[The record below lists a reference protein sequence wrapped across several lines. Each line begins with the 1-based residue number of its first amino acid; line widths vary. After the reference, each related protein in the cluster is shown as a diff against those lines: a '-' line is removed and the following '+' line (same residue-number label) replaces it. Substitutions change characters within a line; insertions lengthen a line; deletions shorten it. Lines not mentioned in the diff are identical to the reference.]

1 MSRIGKH
8 PVSVPSGVTV
18 TLADDRLTAKGRQGE
33 LSAKLMEE
41 VVVTHEGDEIVV
53 RPRDESTRA
62 RAMWGTARTVVY
74 NLVNGVDSG
83 FTRKLEIAGVGYR
96 AQVQGRELVLQ
107 LGYSHEVRHAIPE
120 GINVECPDQTH
131 ITIQGAD
138 KQLVGQ
144 VASEVRAYRRAEP
157 YKGKGIRYENEI
169 IRRKEGKKK

>member
-8 PVSVPSGVTV
+8 PVPVPSGVTV
-18 TLADDRLTAKGRQGE
+18 SLANDRLTAKGRHGE
-33 LSAKLMEE
+33 LSATLMEE

-53 RPRDESTRA
+53 RPRDESGRA
-62 RAMWGTARTVVY
+62 RAMWGTARTVVA
-74 NLVNGVDSG
+74 NLVNGVDAG

-96 AQVQGRELVLQ
+96 AQVQGSDLVLQ
-107 LGYSHEVRHAIPE
+107 LGYSHEVRHAIPQ
-120 GINVECPDQTH
+120 GIKVECPDPTH

-144 VASEVRAYRRAEP
+144 VAAEIRAYRRAEP
-157 YKGKGIRYENEI
+157 YKGKGIKYDDEI

>member
-8 PVSVPSGVTV
+8 PVTVPSGVTV
-18 TLADDRLTAKGRQGE
+18 SLANDRVTAKGRHGE
-33 LSAKLMEE
+33 LSATLMDE

-53 RPRDESTRA
+53 RPRDDSSRA

-74 NLVNGVDSG
+74 NLVTGVDAG

-96 AQVQGRELVLQ
+96 AQVQGRDLVLQ
-107 LGYSHEVRHAIPE
+107 LGYSHEVRHPIPD
-120 GINVECPDQTH
+120 GITVECPDPTH

-144 VASEVRAYRRAEP
+144 MAAEVRAYRRAEP
-157 YKGKGIRYENEI
+157 YKGKGIKYDNEI

>member
-8 PVSVPSGVTV
+8 PVAVPSGVTV
-18 TLADDRLTAKGRQGE
+18 SLVDHCLTAKGRQGE
-33 LSAKLMEE
+33 LTATLMEE
-41 VVVTHEGDEIVV
+41 VVVTHEGGEITV
-53 RPRDESTRA
+53 RPRDESNRA

-74 NLVNGVDSG
+74 NLVNGVDTG
-83 FTRKLEIAGVGYR
+83 FSRKLEIAGVGYR
-96 AQVQGRELVLQ
+96 AQVQGRDLVLQ

-120 GINVECPDQTH
+120 GIKVECPDPTH

-144 VASEVRAYRRAEP
+144 VAAEVRAYRRAEP
-157 YKGKGIRYENEI
+157 YKGKGIRYDNEI